1 MLLKALCDYA
11 ERHHLLS
18 GLPLQTR
25 DIHAL
30 IPIDALGKL
39 RFDHLIPLMHP
50 DERGKERPGQ
60 EMVMPRFP
68 GENNGG
74 KAYFLAESSI
84 ATLGRHH
91 TENEARRIS
100 PGDRV
105 YADPKDGGNPTKA
118 FLHFW
123 EQIREAYE
131 ATHDQRLAA
140 VLGFRDA
147 YLTKGEGR
155 IGGELAF
162 LEIRQNKKG
171 QPELAAK
178 TGEKDSLPLKG
189 AVLGFSVGGQP
200 LTMQDENDLLREYWF
215 NRYLREAFQGESV
228 EASGDVVHGSQA
240 MVCLVTGQISKS
252 IARSHKPKI
261 LGVPGLASGGYIVS
275 FAKEAPSF
283 SSYGLEMGQNAPVS
297 EQATAAYALALNK
310 LLEDDDTHMNIGT
323 LSVCFWSKSIKQAP
337 GQFKS
342 MLDRA
347 YPEQVAEFL
356 RAPFAGI
363 ADREVLKRDRLYTVA
378 LAGNAGRVVVQHWLD
393 QTLNEAIYNFKR
405 WWEDLRVAGLYQ
417 VIDPGKKEPAKNPG
431 NSEPPRSPFAILNLS
446 RATLRQSK
454 GQKTD
459 KLVRERVIQL
469 YRAALEGTPL
479 PISMLKPILDEF
491 HSALVKDNEKNQ
503 TYPFSQSRFALIKL
517 ILVRNRKEDQFMPT
531 YELAET
537 SDPAYNL
544 GRLLAVFENLQDK
557 YHNYEKKGP
566 GIVER
571 YYGSSSSA
579 PASAFPILCR
589 LARHHLSKVRRE
601 DEAAARGIEKRII
614 EVMSKFQSSSL
625 GNPPTF
631 PRVLT
636 LEAQGRFALG
646 FYQQKAYRP
655 NAANAKELLSNES
668 HEPQQIEN

>member
-118 FLHFW
+118 FLPFW

>member
-18 GLPLQTR
+18 GLPIQTR
-25 DIHAL
+25 SIHAL
-30 IPIDALGKL
+30 IPIDADGKL

-60 EMVMPRFP
+60 EMLMPRFP

-84 ATLGRHH
+84 ATLGRYH
-91 TENEARRIS
+91 TENEARKIS

-105 YADPKDGGNPTKA
+105 YADPKEGGNPTKA

-123 EQIREAYE
+123 EQIRAAYE

-162 LEIRQNKKG
+162 LEIRQNKNGK
-171 QPELAAK
+171 PELAAK
-178 TGEKDSLPLKG
+178 TGEKGSLPLNG

-200 LTMQDENDLLREYWF
+200 LTMQDENDFLREYWF
-215 NRYLREAFQGESV
+215 NRYLREAFQSESV
-228 EASGDVVHGSQA
+228 EESGDVVHGSQA

-261 LGVPGLASGGYIVS
+261 LGVPGLKSGGYIVS

-283 SSYGLEMGQNAPVS
+283 SSYGREMGQNAPVS
-297 EQATAAYALALNK
+297 EQAAAAYALALNK
-310 LLEDDDTHMNIGT
+310 LLEDDDTHLNVGP

-363 ADREVLKRDRLYTVA
+363 ADREVLRRDRLYTVA

-393 QTLNEAIYNFKR
+393 QTLNEAIDNFKR
-405 WWEDLRVAGLYQ
+405 WWEDLQVPGLYQ
-417 VIDPGKKEPAKNPG
+417 VIDPGKKEPAKKPG

-454 GQKTD
+454 GQKTA

-491 HSALVKDNEKNQ
+491 HSALVKDNEENQ

-557 YHNYEKKGP
+557 YHNYQKKGP

-571 YYGSSSSA
+571 YYGTVSSA

-601 DEAAARGIEKRII
+601 DEAAAGGIEKRII
-614 EVMSKFQSSSL
+614 EIMSKFQSSSL
-625 GNPPTF
+625 GKPPAF

-636 LEAQGRFALG
+636 LEEQGRFALG
-646 FYQQKAYRP
+646 FYQQKAYRTS
-655 NAANAKELLSNES
+655 AGNAKELPSDESN
-668 HEPQQIEN
+668 EPQQIQS